1 MKQLAI
7 LLLLGT
13 AGFAQQHHDIAQNTV
28 TETTLKPVTLSEVQ
42 INRTGKRKENVVKPV
57 THQNN
62 SAMFMSSIGMEYAFL
77 VIPEKENSTLSAI
90 SLPLI
95 KIAFEAEGRPG
106 TFERIEYHTL
116 VKIELL
122 ANDNG
127 KPGDKI
133 EGLEQTAIVN
143 NEENNKRFD
152 IKLNNEAALPQEG
165 VFVQLTILGRCDAAG
180 NLNHDRDFIAYNDK
194 DDNGK
199 EKKWMEWCQPNFP
212 LTPAPKGTT
221 TFYKDPNYKQGGWQT
236 INEPALH
243 QVKKYPDFNIGF
255 GYTTFTYK

>member
-1 MKQLAI
+1 MKQLAT
-7 LLLLGT
+7 LLLLST
-13 AGFAQQHHDIAQNTV
+13 AAFAQQAQDLAQNSA
-28 TETTLKPVTLSEVQ
+28 TEVTLKPITLQEVQ
-42 INRTGKRKENVVKPV
+42 INRTGKRVENVVKPV
-57 THQNN
+57 MHQNN
-62 SAMFMSSIGMEYAFL
+62 HALFMSAVNMEYAFL
-77 VIPEKENSTLSAI
+77 AQPEKENSVLSAI

-133 EGLEQTAIVN
+133 EGFEQTAIVN

-152 IKLNNEAALPQEG
+152 IKLNNEVNLPTQG
-165 VFVQLTILGRCDAAG
+165 IFVKLTIVGRCDANG
-180 NLNHDRDFIAYNDK
+180 NLNHERDFILYKDK

-199 EKKWMEWCQPNFP
+199 EKKWMQWCQPNFP

-221 TFYKDPNYKQGGWQT
+221 TFCKDPNFSDEWRT
-236 INEPALH
+236 ITEPSLH
-243 QVKKYPDFNIGF
+243 EIKKYPDFNIGF
-255 GYTTFTYK
+255 GYTTATYK

>member
-1 MKQLAI
+1 MKQLAT
-7 LLLLGT
+7 LLLICT
-13 AGFAQQHHDIAQNTV
+13 TSFAQQTQDITQNTIP
-28 TETTLKPVTLSEVQ
+28 EPTLKPVTLTDVQ
-42 INRTGKRKENVVKPV
+42 INRTGKRQKNVVKPV

-62 SAMFMSSIGMEYAFL
+62 HALFMSNIGMEYAFL
-77 VIPEKENSTLSAI
+77 AMPEKENSVLSAI

-116 VKIELL
+116 VTIELL

-133 EGLEQTAIVN
+133 EGFEQIAVVTNI
-143 NEENNKRFD
+143 ENNKRFD
-152 IKLNNEAALPQEG
+152 IKLNSEAALPVKG
-165 VFVQLTILGRCDAAG
+165 IFVKLTIVGRCDANG
-180 NLNHDRDFIAYNDK
+180 NLNHGRDFILYKDK

-199 EKKWMEWCQPNFP
+199 EKKWMQWCQPNFP

-221 TFYKDPNYKQGGWQT
+221 TFCKDPNFSPEWQT
-236 INEPALH
+236 ITQPSLH
-243 QVKKYPDFNIGF
+243 EIKKYPDFNIGF
-255 GYTTFTYK
+255 GYTTATYK